1 MRKIKVY
8 SILTRTG
15 TAKPTLAGQHI
26 AIMSFDPSKMT
37 GSACDFYR
45 DPAPQSGGDM
55 PGYQKG
61 FECPQEPF
69 CR

>member
-55 PGYQKG
+55 PGVSKRFRVPAG
-61 FECPQEPF
+61 TFL
-69 CR
+69 